1 MISPGSSEDWTL
13 FTGLL
18 GSLWAFAL
26 YGYRW
31 VLLETVTSE
40 RMD

>member
-1 MISPGSSEDWTL
+1 MIAPGSSEDWAL
-13 FTGLL
+13 FMGLL

-26 YGYRW
+26 HGYRW

-40 RMD
+40 QRD

>member
-1 MISPGSSEDWTL
+1 MIAPGSSEDWAL

-31 VLLETVTSE
+31 VLLKTVTSAQT
-40 RMD
+40 D

>member
-1 MISPGSSEDWTL
+1 MITPGSLEDWAL

-18 GSLWAFAL
+18 GSLWTFAL

-31 VLLETVTSE
+31 ALLETVTSE
-40 RMD
+40 QID